1 MRKRDDEMDQSSLAL
16 MELRVEVKRQ
26 QQGLKEKQVSEYARY
41 IKFLLAHFGQCF
53 NNMPL
58 KTSENQR
65 FSDIFRGYR
74 NGTLTRN
81 GSNISMF
88 GAYFEIVLIEECFHE

>member
-26 QQGLKEKQVSEYARY
+26 QQGLKEKQVSQYDRY

-53 NNMPL
+53 NNMPP
-58 KTSENQR
+58 EN
-65 FSDIFRGYR
+65 FRKPEVFR
-74 NGTLTRN
+74 H
-81 GSNISMF
+81 F
-88 GAYFEIVLIEECFHE
+88 QGA

>member
-26 QQGLKEKQVSEYARY
+26 QQGLKEKQVSQYARY

-53 NNMPL
+53 NNMPP
-58 KTSENQR
+58 EN
-65 FSDIFRGYR
+65 FRKPEFFR
-74 NGTLTRN
+74 H
-81 GSNISMF
+81 F
-88 GAYFEIVLIEECFHE
+88 QGA